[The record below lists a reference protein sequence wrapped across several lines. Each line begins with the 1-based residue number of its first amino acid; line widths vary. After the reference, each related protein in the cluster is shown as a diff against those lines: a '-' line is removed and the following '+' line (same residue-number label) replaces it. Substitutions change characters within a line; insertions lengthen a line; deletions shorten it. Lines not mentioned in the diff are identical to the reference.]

1 VTTKKIFFLLTLI
14 IFLLAS
20 SILHAKDNS
29 AIMNKMN
36 SNEPYEIVSDRMDAF
51 NEKKMVVF
59 SGNATATQG
68 DKVLKSDQLLFYYK
82 KEAGKAG
89 KVGSKEIEMTG
100 ELEKIEAKGNVS
112 VTQGER
118 IATGDEAIYV
128 QETGQIIMKGNAVL
142 REGKNVI
149 TGDRVIVYVN
159 ENRGTVEG
167 DPQKRV
173 KAVIYPQEKNEIK
186 KME

>member
-1 VTTKKIFFLLTLI
+1 VTSKKIFLLLPLI
-14 IFLLAS
+14 ILLWAS
-20 SILHAKDNS
+20 SILYAKDNS

-59 SGNATATQG
+59 SGNATAKQG

-89 KVGSKEIEMTG
+89 KVGAKEIEMSG

-128 QETGQIIMKGNAVL
+128 QETGQIIMTGNAVL

-149 TGDRVIVYVN
+149 NGDRVIVYVN
-159 ENRGTVEG
+159 ENRGTVES

-173 KAVIYPQEKNEIK
+173 KAVIYPQEKIETK

>member
-1 VTTKKIFFLLTLI
+1 VTSKKIFLLLPLI
-14 IFLLAS
+14 ILLSAS
-20 SILHAKDNS
+20 SLDAKDNI
-29 AIMNKMN
+29 ALINKMN
-36 SNEPYEIVSDRMDAF
+36 SNEPYEIISDRMDAF

-59 SGNATATQG
+59 SGNATARQG
-68 DKVLKSDQLLFYYK
+68 DKVLKSDQLVFYYK
-82 KEAGKAG
+82 KEAGQAG
-89 KVGSKEIEMTG
+89 KVGAKEIEMSG

-149 TGDRVIVYVN
+149 KGDRVIVYVN
-159 ENRGTVEG
+159 ESRGTVES

-173 KAVIYPQEKNEIK
+173 KAVIYPQEQKDIK
-186 KME
+186 ETN

>member
-1 VTTKKIFFLLTLI
+1 MTNKKIFLILPLI
-14 IFLLAS
+14 ILLAD
-20 SILHAKDNS
+20 SILYAKDNS
-29 AIMNKMN
+29 AIINKVN

-51 NEKKMVVF
+51 NEKKLVVF

-82 KEAGKAG
+82 HESGKKDKIGA
-89 KVGSKEIEMTG
+89 KEIERTG
-100 ELEKIEAKGNVS
+100 ELERIEAKGNVS

-128 QETGQIIMKGNAVL
+128 QESGQIIMKGNAVL

-149 TGDRVIVYVN
+149 KGDRVIVFVH
-159 ENRGTVEG
+159 ENRGTVES

-173 KAVIYPQEKNEIK
+173 KAKIYPQEKNEIK
-186 KME
+186 KIN

>member
-1 VTTKKIFFLLTLI
+1 MFPIAWM
-14 IFLLAS
+14 LLAKRKWLYS
-20 SILHAKDNS
+20 PAML
-29 AIMNKMN
+29 
-36 SNEPYEIVSDRMDAF
+36 PL
-51 NEKKMVVF
+51 
-59 SGNATATQG
+59 TQG
-68 DKVLKSDQLLFYYK
+68 DKVLKSDQLIFYYK

-89 KVGSKEIEMTG
+89 KVGAKEIEMTG

-149 TGDRVIVYVN
+149 KGDRVIVYVN
-159 ENRGTVEG
+159 ENRGTVES

-186 KME
+186 KVE